1 MTTDGSL
8 TFLLGFLSPQVL
20 KRISAEMI
28 PSLMETT
35 YLVKIEMPEDLL
47 LWLNQSD
54 HSHTGSAHN

>member
-47 LWLNQSD
+47 L
-54 HSHTGSAHN
+54 